1 MDVKTKDRPLLDHAT
16 LARDVTVRR
25 GKEKPPPVHPT
36 EIRTSISPSSAV
48 GLNTTSALANYATES
63 FTAHCCTM
71 ACSSRVSL
79 NIVVPRHAPREFHCT
94 LLYHGMLLD
103 CHWNRATAAR
113 LRLMSTIKNSCLPK
127 LICELNAS
135 PYREKL
141 SESEKSLLS
150 LIRDTSISVT
160 AEVTSKYHF
169 AAHMGQLIAGVDG
182 AGCHNFYPSCPFPNM
197 QVLNMMKKVRLR

>member
-1 MDVKTKDRPLLDHAT
+1 MR
-16 LARDVTVRR
+16 
-25 GKEKPPPVHPT
+25 
-36 EIRTSISPSSAV
+36 
-48 GLNTTSALANYATES
+48 Y
-63 FTAHCCTM
+63 
-71 ACSSRVSL
+71 
-79 NIVVPRHAPREFHCT
+79 PREFHCT
-94 LLYHGMLLD
+94 LLYRGHAPQEFHCTLLYQGMLLESFTVH
-103 CHWNRATAAR
+103 CCTTVCSSGVSLYIVMPRHAPGEFHCTLLYYATAAR

>member
-1 MDVKTKDRPLLDHAT
+1 MVVEHEFLP
-16 LARDVTVRR
+16 DVT
-25 GKEKPPPVHPT
+25 
-36 EIRTSISPSSAV
+36 
-48 GLNTTSALANYATES
+48 
-63 FTAHCCTM
+63 FTAHCCTK

-79 NIVVPRHAPREFHCT
+79 HIVVPRHAPREFHCT
-94 LLYHGMLLD
+94 LLYHGMLLESFTAH
-103 CHWNRATAAR
+103 CCTKACSSRVSLHIVVPRHAPREFHCTLLYQGMFLENHWNRATTAR